1 MDEWM
6 VERFIWNLYFKV
18 STNFRSFVLCLSSK
32 KQKQNR
38 VKSASVGNTINKIE
52 EGKRQR
58 RPCIEAVGVENVNEK
73 R

>member
-1 MDEWM
+1 M
-6 VERFIWNLYFKV
+6 
-18 STNFRSFVLCLSSK
+18 LSSE
-32 KQKQNR
+32 KQKQNG